1 MPARFLRRMN
11 PVGSYLADLYA
22 VSGAGMP
29 GSGEVRSGTCGE
41 GFVDVH
47 LHATTRWK
55 DVPEAVWTYTLGG
68 YQVLKKWLSYREA
81 VLLGRPRTAAE
92 ALDFTKHV
100 RRIAALL
107 ALDSRYR
114 ANAAPAV
121 GEPFS
126 PRAGTRK
133 R

>member
-1 MPARFLRRMN
+1 MRGPGAHTDGRMN

-22 VSGAGMP
+22 VSGVVMP

-47 LHATTRWK
+47 LHATTRRK
-55 DVPEAVWTYTLGG
+55 AVPEAVWNYTLGG

-81 VLLGRPRTAAE
+81 
-92 ALDFTKHV
+92 
-100 RRIAALL
+100 ALL
-107 ALDSRYR
+107 ALDSHYR
-114 ANAAPAV
+114 ASATPAF
-121 GEPFS
+121 GEPSS

>member
-55 DVPEAVWTYTLGG
+55 DVPVAVWNYTLGG

-92 ALDFTKHV
+92 ALDSH
-100 RRIAALL
+100 
-107 ALDSRYR
+107 YR
-114 ANAAPAV
+114 ASAAPAV